1 MNKTKDRQ
9 ILVLFILHPSSFFL
23 PTWRHFPDYRKMKN
37 LMSHSNPKAS
47 VRALLTEII
56 DYAGLFPPAQL
67 SMQEAVA
74 NYATYK
80 KSDYKWML
88 GRLVVPV
95 ERLDEFAASTKNFF
109 SATSEE
115 PWRLGVLGS
124 GDIYQTVRLI
134 EEFNHEYAP
143 QTVCDALEVKAET
156 SYQIKEISN
165 ALPQG
170 LKTYFEIP
178 IEESLAELIPTLA
191 IFGHRAKIRTGGTNE
206 AAFPPVE
213 QIAKF
218 MRVCLAANVPFKA
231 TAGLHHPLRTVK
243 PLTYEPNAPEGTM
256 NGFLNVFLA
265 AAFLRQGSQPRLIH
279 NLLRDRRAD
288 NFLFDDNGVLWRQ
301 EHFINSLQI
310 ENARIRAAVSFG
322 SCSFVEPVEDL
333 QEIGL
338 L

>member
-1 MNKTKDRQ
+1 
-9 ILVLFILHPSSFFL
+9 
-23 PTWRHFPDYRKMKN
+23 
-37 LMSHSNPKAS
+37 MSHSNPKAS

-67 SMQEAVA
+67 SMPEAVA
-74 NYATYK
+74 NYAAYK
-80 KSDYKWML
+80 NNRYKWIL
-88 GRLVVPV
+88 GRFVVPV
-95 ERLDEFAASTKNFF
+95 ERLEEFAASAKNFF
-109 SATSEE
+109 SAGGDV
-115 PWRLGVLGS
+115 WRLSVLGS
-124 GDIYQTVRLI
+124 GDIYQTVHQI
-134 EEFNHEYAP
+134 QDFNHEYAT
-143 QTVCDALEVKAET
+143 QTACDALEVKAET

-170 LKTYFEIP
+170 LQTYFEIP
-178 IEESLAELIPTLA
+178 IGESLAELISSLA
-191 IFGHRAKIRTGGTNE
+191 IFGQRAKIRTGGTSE

-231 TAGLHHPLRTVK
+231 TAGLHHPLRSVK
-243 PLTYEPNAPEGTM
+243 PLTYEPDAPEGTM

-265 AAFLRQGSQPRLIH
+265 AAFLRQGYQPRLIH
-279 NLLRDRRAD
+279 DLLKDKRAD

-322 SCSFVEPVEDL
+322 SCSFSEPVEDL